1 MEFIREERQAPIKD
15 RCRVLVAGGGY
26 AGVSAALLRA
36 RGGADVLL
44 LERGESCVPVTMA
57 TIPELRMTRR
67 LVGETDVCARDDHRR
82 CERSVGMFSDWTK
95 RGPVYEL
102 PFGALYHP
110 SVPNL
115 LTAGRCLSAADD
127 LWNVTRHSGL
137 RRLRRGCRHRRGAG
151 LRLPC
156 SGHCRLAGNAPRA
169 GRARASRR
177 AVISVQIKDLR
188 SQDLRS
194 FPKPRIE
201 S

>member
-1 MEFIREERQAPIKD
+1 MEFIREERQTPIKD

-26 AGVSAALLRA
+26 AGVSAALAAA
-36 RGGADVLL
+36 RGSADVLL

-82 CERSVGMFSDWTK
+82 CERSVGRFSDWTK

-127 LWNVTRHSGL
+127 LWNVTRVIPVCAVSGEAAGTAAALGCDFPALDIAALQETL
-137 RRLRRGCRHRRGAG
+137 RAQGVRVHLDE
-151 LRLPC
+151 L
-156 SGHCRLAGNAPRA
+156 
-169 GRARASRR
+169 
-177 AVISVQIKDLR
+177 
-188 SQDLRS
+188 
-194 FPKPRIE
+194 
-201 S
+201 